1 MIAPSWYPSRRQLRQ
16 FAVICVFGF
25 GLIAL
30 LVWSQTGSTRAP
42 MILAGVGV
50 AAFLVGLPFPTA
62 IRPLYALLMAIALPI
77 GWVLSN
83 ILLMIIFYL
92 AFTPLG
98 LVFRLMG
105 RDPLRIRKPI
115 VDSYW
120 IDHPPRTD
128 AASYYRQA

>member
-1 MIAPSWYPSRRQLRQ
+1 MIAPSWYPDRRQLRE
-16 FAVICVFGF
+16 FAVIALFGF

-30 LVWSQTGSTRAP
+30 LVWWKTDSTRAAT
-42 MILAGVGV
+42 ILAAIG
-50 AAFLVGLPFPTA
+50 AATFIVGLPFPTA
-62 IRPLYALLMAIALPI
+62 VRPLYALLMGIALPI

-83 ILLMIIFYL
+83 VLLLAIFYL

-98 LVFRLMG
+98 IVFRLRG
-105 RDPLRIRKPI
+105 RDPLRIRKPN

-120 IDHPPRTD
+120 IDHAPRTD